1 MKYRNQIFAK
11 SISLVVL
18 LFVPAGALFAQSG
31 QGNPPCTGNN
41 CFSNPLKFESLAD
54 FLNALLNVIIIIGIP
69 VVTLAIIFA
78 GFLFITAQ
86 GNETKVSTA
95 KNIFFWVVIGA
106 LLILGAKALAV
117 AIEGTVK
124 DLTEAPKSQ
133 ELTLEENSEIY
144 DLIKGSV

>member
-1 MKYRNQIFAK
+1 MKFLIKKCKR
-11 SISLVVL
+11 SVVVFSTFL
-18 LFVPAGALFAQSG
+18 LWLPLNVYAAH
-31 QGNPPCTGNN
+31 GNPHTCDGGF
-41 CFSNPLKFESLAD
+41 CNPLNFTSLAD

-95 KNIFFWVVIGA
+95 KKIFFWVVIGA

>member
-1 MKYRNQIFAK
+1 MEGGT
-11 SISLVVL
+11 
-18 LFVPAGALFAQSG
+18 PAD
-31 QGNPPCTGNN
+31 PNN
-41 CFSNPLKFESLAD
+41 FSNPLDFETLAD

-95 KNIFFWVVIGA
+95 KKIFFWVVIGA

-117 AIEGTVK
+117 AIQGTVD
-124 DLTEAPKSQ
+124 DLTEAPKNQ
-133 ELTLEENSEIY
+133 VLTLEENSEIY
-144 DLIKGSV
+144 GLIKDSV

>member
-1 MKYRNQIFAK
+1 MKFIVKKCK
-11 SISLVVL
+11 SSIVVYTVAL
-18 LFVPAGALFAQSG
+18 LWVPSVIYAEVKGEGGPCSG
-31 QGNPPCTGNN
+31 GFC
-41 CFSNPLKFESLAD
+41 NPLKFESLAD

-95 KNIFFWVVIGA
+95 KKIFFWVVIGA